1 MDKYSTSHLISLH
14 LPSVVPGH
22 LYNLLETN
30 IAKLMPREGVTI
42 FKKIPMLLYLNMEI
56 KCFCKA

>member
-42 FKKIPMLLYLNMEI
+42 F
-56 KCFCKA
+56 